1 MSCSII
7 MKPNNAANADF
18 ASAYARFACKF
29 LFTTLDF
36 YKKTVMRIR
45 TMACTKRHLH
55 FCGKIVSLANH
66 VTAGFKR

>member
-29 LFTTLDF
+29 LFTTL
-36 YKKTVMRIR
+36 
-45 TMACTKRHLH
+45 
-55 FCGKIVSLANH
+55 
-66 VTAGFKR
+66 